1 MRRSTTAGLA
11 VLALLLPFVGA
22 AAATGAEEAEPA
34 VLTELSDYPDPAV
47 TGEQLA
53 LGVKRFSEGNPLR
66 ITGTPFQL
74 QAHDQLKAEAQA
86 LGLTV
91 ETKTYKGALTAL
103 VATKPGTDRADETIV
118 FGAHYDNMVSTVEG
132 AYDNGTGTRMVMEL
146 ARAFADVPT
155 HRTLEFHFYNGEE
168 EGALAS
174 KEVAAEYAAAKRDVT
189 AMLGFDMVGIA
200 WPVGGATSMKNCLCM
215 WHGSGRTELGDLLRE
230 VNFEFLGFP
239 DEKQQVSVEGPNNRN
254 SDEASWHNQ
263 KYPTLRW
270 AGLRKAADYP
280 EYHKLKD
287 NMATIEATAGG
298 AEFFQQGMRNT
309 LRSAYYTA
317 AKLDLQDVT
326 PAP

>member
-1 MRRSTTAGLA
+1 VRRSTTTGLA

-22 AAATGAEEAEPA
+22 AAATGSEDPEPA
-34 VLTELSDYPDPAV
+34 VLTQLSDYPEPAA
-47 TGEQLA
+47 TGEQIA
-53 LGVKRFSEGNPLR
+53 LGVKTFSEANPLR

-74 QAHDQLKAEAQA
+74 QAHDQLEAEAA
-86 LGLTV
+86 SLGLSV
-91 ETKTYKGALTAL
+91 ETKTYKGVLTAL
-103 VATKPGTDRADETIV
+103 VATKPGTDRADETII
-118 FGAHYDNMVSTVEG
+118 FGAHYDNMVGTIEG
-132 AYDNGTGTRMVMEL
+132 AYDNGTGTRAVMEL

-174 KEVAAEYAAAKRDVT
+174 KEIAAEYAASKRDVT
-189 AMLGFDMVGIA
+189 AFLGFDMVGIA
-200 WPVGGATSMKNCLCM
+200 WPVGGATTLKNCLCM
-215 WHGSGRTELGDLLRE
+215 WHGSGRTELAQTLRE
-230 VNFEFLGFP
+230 VNFDFLGFP
-239 DEKQQVSVEGPNNRN
+239 DDKQQVSIEGPNTRN

-270 AGLRKAADYP
+270 AGLRRAADYP
-280 EYHKLKD
+280 QYHKPGD
-287 NMATIEATAGG
+287 TMATIEATAGG

-317 AKLDLQDVT
+317 AALDLEGVT